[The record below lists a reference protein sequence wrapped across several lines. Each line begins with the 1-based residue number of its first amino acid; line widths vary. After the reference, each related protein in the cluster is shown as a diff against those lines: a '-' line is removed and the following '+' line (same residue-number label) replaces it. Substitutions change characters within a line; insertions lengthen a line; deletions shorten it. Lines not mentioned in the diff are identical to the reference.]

1 MFDYSMFIWFNL
13 SFVAYIYIHT
23 YIYIYIYICLSV
35 CVYNFYLLCLIDK
48 FIIFLRSNI
57 STIFFT
63 KKGIYQQLHSFH
75 MIKQLIL
82 KDTRNNLMQK
92 IRWKWTWHFG
102 HVTYSINSRM
112 SMLTNLCH
120 TTTSLLFNCLK

>member
-1 MFDYSMFIWFNL
+1 MFIWFNL
-13 SFVAYIYIHT
+13 SFVAYKYINTYIHT
-23 YIYIYIYICLSV
+23 YIYIYIYICLCV

-57 STIFFT
+57 STIFFN

-75 MIKQLIL
+75 MIKRLIS

-92 IRWKWTWHFG
+92 IR
-102 HVTYSINSRM
+102 
-112 SMLTNLCH
+112 
-120 TTTSLLFNCLK
+120 